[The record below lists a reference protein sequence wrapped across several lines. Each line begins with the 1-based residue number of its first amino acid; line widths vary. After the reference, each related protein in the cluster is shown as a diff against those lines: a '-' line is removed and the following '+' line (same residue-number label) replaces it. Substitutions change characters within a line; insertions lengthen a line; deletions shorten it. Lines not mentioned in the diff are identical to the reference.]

1 MSSSRHHKHGHHKK
15 NSKKHSSSSSSDSS
29 LTGRNNNTPSKSTPT
44 SSRRS
49 QRNVMDVAK
58 EVAPNAAAFLAEALA
73 AEDSDDDYE
82 NDFDFEDDN
91 NNTKPDDSPLSLP
104 SSMMSDDGADLPT
117 YTPLKMDAYKTSS
130 SNVASSSSAY
140 NANADTLASIEEQN
154 RRLAHEK
161 ELLQM
166 DLQRARA
173 RYRNDMGSLR
183 TESKAQMEAVRS
195 KQAQLEAE
203 LPVLRDR
210 AAADKNRFRDL
221 VVSDVL
227 FQELS
232 AIPEKKQSLREF
244 ILCKVHRMMQDV
256 KDEAERSR
264 QEVESLRTALTRSKE
279 DSDRRSRDAEHRAK
293 IAEERAKQL
302 EHDLEQSSK
311 RYVAMTQRLQ
321 TSVKEAEM
329 NRAKAAAFNDLEK
342 QCKEA
347 ENERDSLKEQNNRL
361 ERRLEIAIK
370 HGETNDSENTEF
382 KQQNQLLRVDK
393 AYLQR
398 EVAQTNAR
406 IEVLTKDVESLTM
419 KNRALIRAKEQYYE
433 QLLNAKDAARIGY
446 EERLNKE
453 INLLH
458 ENNRKELQEL
468 REQSEKVYDRE
479 NKALREAK
487 NHCEDKL
494 RQCEIKL
501 DAMER
506 SNDES
511 RLALAKAHGDREQE
525 SASLRAEVKV
535 KNYELERS
543 TILMEEKTT
552 IIRTLELDLEKSK
565 SKFNIL
571 REEFARLD
579 AMTRSSGTL
588 ALVDNNFSSSNNNT
602 FDPHKEEELR
612 RLRSQ
617 IVILERE
624 KSSLADKLKTATED
638 INDLRQATGQPQ
650 EYFMG
655 LVDKAKKE
663 TASLKNVIEELQGDM
678 DALRDGKMSAEA
690 QLKSLLT
697 NRQQLKELKR
707 ALANAGVNLSSFQQS
722 SGQQQSRGN
731 NNSNGSGGSPSWY
744 RRLVKT

>member
-1 MSSSRHHKHGHHKK
+1 
-15 NSKKHSSSSSSDSS
+15 
-29 LTGRNNNTPSKSTPT
+29 
-44 SSRRS
+44 
-49 QRNVMDVAK
+49 
-58 EVAPNAAAFLAEALA
+58 
-73 AEDSDDDYE
+73 
-82 NDFDFEDDN
+82 
-91 NNTKPDDSPLSLP
+91 
-104 SSMMSDDGADLPT
+104 
-117 YTPLKMDAYKTSS
+117 MDAYKTSS

-173 RYRNDMGSLR
+173 RYRNDMSSLR

-361 ERRLEIAIK
+361 ERRLEIASR
-370 HGETNDSENTEF
+370 GRF
-382 KQQNQLLRVDK
+382 F
-393 AYLQR
+393 
-398 EVAQTNAR
+398 
-406 IEVLTKDVESLTM
+406 
-419 KNRALIRAKEQYYE
+419 
-433 QLLNAKDAARIGY
+433 
-446 EERLNKE
+446 LNKCSSE
-453 INLLH
+453 YLH
-458 ENNRKELQEL
+458 TLQ
-468 REQSEKVYDRE
+468 K
-479 NKALREAK
+479 
-487 NHCEDKL
+487 
-494 RQCEIKL
+494 
-501 DAMER
+501 R
-506 SNDES
+506 S
-511 RLALAKAHGDREQE
+511 A
-525 SASLRAEVKV
+525 
-535 KNYELERS
+535 
-543 TILMEEKTT
+543 
-552 IIRTLELDLEKSK
+552 
-565 SKFNIL
+565 FC
-571 REEFARLD
+571 
-579 AMTRSSGTL
+579 
-588 ALVDNNFSSSNNNT
+588 NFNT
-602 FDPHKEEELR
+602 F
-612 RLRSQ
+612 
-617 IVILERE
+617 I
-624 KSSLADKLKTATED
+624 
-638 INDLRQATGQPQ
+638 
-650 EYFMG
+650 
-655 LVDKAKKE
+655 
-663 TASLKNVIEELQGDM
+663 
-678 DALRDGKMSAEA
+678 
-690 QLKSLLT
+690 
-697 NRQQLKELKR
+697 
-707 ALANAGVNLSSFQQS
+707 GVTS
-722 SGQQQSRGN
+722 
-731 NNSNGSGGSPSWY
+731 
-744 RRLVKT
+744 